1 MKLYYLSLI
10 PVINNIKDSII
21 DNVFKS
27 KIKPIEG
34 SIVYCDLFLGYAEHS
49 GIYIGNDQIVHKN
62 RYGIIEHI
70 SSKDFIENTTA
81 ISIYVSSYKGS
92 ASGSIFSAW
101 RAESQIGIHDEYSF
115 YHYNCHQF
123 CSYCLSG
130 DYDNYDISLMQL
142 KFNSRNYIDIDI
154 DIDDWLVWDR

>member
-142 KFNSRNYIDIDI
+142 KFNSRNYIDID
-154 DIDDWLVWDR
+154 DWLVWDR